1 MRVFVVCALLFTGSD
16 DHLGI
21 GLLFFFLLLLLLLMI
36 KYMH

>member
-21 GLLFFFLLLLLLLMI
+21 GLFFFVCFFVAAND
-36 KYMH
+36 